1 MSDQPKTTDEDVAEH
16 AQESA
21 AQAAEGIGA
30 QTEGTAA
37 QPEEKPAEDPAAQEQ
52 PAVEEK
58 PAEEGGPRTGAEVSA
73 ELERMRA
80 EKDATVDN
88 PDITRNYDVAS
99 HSLSADSYIASA
111 DFSSHRADAMRYAA
125 ADDCA
130 KRSEDPWDTPGLLY
144 SCPVHGKVAD
154 VLCLGPSRRIFC
166 AACVEDF
173 LERHSCEVL
182 SPPAPAETAATIEET
197 VDLGASADVA
207 ARVGHEPDGSGGV

>member
-1 MSDQPKTTDEDVAEH
+1 MPDQEAIDAAEA
-16 AQESA
+16 AQE
-21 AQAAEGIGA
+21 GLGA

-52 PAVEEK
+52 PA
-58 PAEEGGPRTGAEVSA
+58 AEEESGPRTGAEVSA
-73 ELERMRA
+73 ELERLRA
-80 EKDATVDN
+80 EKDAAVESVSV
-88 PDITRNYDVAS
+88 YYQQS
-99 HSLSADSYIASA
+99 HLAER
-111 DFSSHRADAMRYAA
+111 DFSSHCADAAVVGVDYG
-125 ADDCA
+125 
-130 KRSEDPWDTPGLLY
+130 KRSEDPWDMPGALY

-166 AACVEDF
+166 ASCVEDF

-207 ARVGHEPDGSGGV
+207 ARVGQERDGSGGV